1 MRIISNF
8 AAVFSIKFLVGKF
21 SAYKLPLKT
30 LPHGSHAF
38 DYKLQKQFF
47 VDMESADI
55 RDADL
60 DVHVD
65 VNYKGDLYEITLTVK
80 GEITLICDRCL
91 DDLQW
96 PVDTTFHI
104 FVKYGPDYND
114 DSDELLEIPE
124 SDAELNI
131 AYMIYD
137 TVALTI
143 PIKHVHPL
151 GKCNRAMSSLLKK
164 HRAPGHIE
172 SDGDDDEMMDEMIEE
187 VETEQ
192 MQPDT
197 ADDDDVP
204 TNPRWDELKKLK

>member
-1 MRIISNF
+1 
-8 AAVFSIKFLVGKF
+8 
-21 SAYKLPLKT
+21 
-30 LPHGSHAF
+30 
-38 DYKLQKQFF
+38 
-47 VDMESADI
+47 
-55 RDADL
+55 
-60 DVHVD
+60 
-65 VNYKGDLYEITLTVK
+65 
-80 GEITLICDRCL
+80 
-91 DDLQW
+91 
-96 PVDTTFHI
+96 
-104 FVKYGPDYND
+104 
-114 DSDELLEIPE
+114 
-124 SDAELNI
+124 
-131 AYMIYD
+131 MIYD

-204 TNPRWDELKKLK
+204 TDPRWDELKKLK